1 MKQLSQKVVVAV
13 KMAKL
18 LLSSLMLGLVLLTVS
33 EAGKVLLYPYG
44 HCFNSHLLNMET
56 LGRIFG
62 DSGHDVHM
70 LVNSK
75 YFEYAHVVNDSS
87 PYDYDDLRF
96 NERKIKSKDNFELHI
111 FDTPRNF
118 TPICEYDTID
128 FMLYTPLQ
136 ERFNSFI
143 DTSMRFCEKI
153 LENKEALE
161 ELRRENFD
169 VFIIEAIDP
178 CSKILADYFDI
189 PFIPLMTLG
198 LGHWDGNPRPPS
210 YIPAPISSFTP
221 EMTFAQ
227 RFGNFIMKFMYEFIP
242 ILMGFDAPFE
252 DLKAKFNMNT
262 SLRIAQTFNRA
273 SIKLV
278 NSDFALDFTAPV
290 EPDTILVGGFSIAPP
305 KPLDGEL
312 SDWVMNSGEFG
323 TIVSSFGTLVKNFEG
338 KWKRIFLDAFARV
351 PQNIIW
357 RNRDAA
363 RITTTN
369 KVQVYAEE
377 RIPDNVKMMQ
387 WFPQTS
393 LLANSNV
400 KVLITHCGLNS
411 AFEAAFFGVPVVAI
425 PISADQFNQ
434 AAKLVGYGKMG
445 VQLDI
450 NTLSADSLS
459 KAIQTVVND
468 PSYRQNAHIMSQRL
482 RDQLVSKRDTIA
494 FWVDYVIRNKGA
506 HHLKSSAHKLSWW
519 QYHSLDVIIFLI
531 FLISIVSYS
540 VYRTLKATVLNIYA
554 IINVKSKLA

>member
-1 MKQLSQKVVVAV
+1 
-13 KMAKL
+13 MAKRRSFSL
-18 LLSSLMLGLVLLTVS
+18 LLLLICVKALH
-33 EAGKVLLYPYG
+33 AGKVLLYPYG

-56 LGRIFG
+56 LGRILR

-75 YFEYAHVVNDSS
+75 YFEYAHVVNESTRHDHDSIQFS
-87 PYDYDDLRF
+87 EGTIR
-96 NERKIKSKDNFELHI
+96 SKDNFDLHV

-161 ELRRENFD
+161 KLRRENFD

-221 EMTFAQ
+221 EMTFVQ
-227 RFGNFIMKFMYEFIP
+227 RLGNFIMKFMYEFIP

-252 DLKAKFNMNT
+252 ELKAKYNMNT
-262 SLRIAQTFNRA
+262 SLPIAQTFNRA

-278 NSDFALDFTAPV
+278 NSDFALDFTSPI

-305 KPLDGEL
+305 KPLEGEL
-312 SDWVMNSGEFG
+312 ADWVVNSGEFG
-323 TIVSSFGTLVKNFEG
+323 TVITSFGTLVKNFEG

-351 PQNIIW
+351 PQHIIW
-357 RNRDAA
+357 RNKDAA
-363 RITTTN
+363 RIAASN
-369 KVQVYAEE
+369 KTQIYAEE

-393 LLANSNV
+393 LLANRNV

-411 AFEAAFFGVPVVAI
+411 AFEAAYFGVPVVAI

-434 AAKLVGYGKMG
+434 AAKLVGQGKMG
-445 VQLDI
+445 IQLDI
-450 NTLSADSLS
+450 NTLNADSLS
-459 KAIQTVVND
+459 NAIQTVVSD
-468 PSYRQNAHIMSQRL
+468 PSYRQNAQVMSQRL
-482 RDQLVSKRDTIA
+482 KDQLVSKRDTIA
-494 FWVDYVIRNKGA
+494 YWVDYVIRNKGA
-506 HHLKSSAHKLSWW
+506 YHLKSPAHKLTWW
-519 QYHSLDVIIFLI
+519 QYHSLDVICFLA
-531 FLISIVSYS
+531 FLFSIVSYS
-540 VYRTLKATVLNIYA
+540 VYRTLKTVACNIFA
-554 IINVKSKLA
+554 FVSVKSKVE

>member
-1 MKQLSQKVVVAV
+1 
-13 KMAKL
+13 MAKF

-56 LGRIFG
+56 LGRIIR
-62 DSGHDVHM
+62 DSGHEVHM

-210 YIPAPISSFTP
+210 YIYRLLSRPSP
-221 EMTFAQ
+221 Q
-227 RFGNFIMKFMYEFIP
+227 R
-242 ILMGFDAPFE
+242 
-252 DLKAKFNMNT
+252 
-262 SLRIAQTFNRA
+262 
-273 SIKLV
+273 
-278 NSDFALDFTAPV
+278 
-290 EPDTILVGGFSIAPP
+290 
-305 KPLDGEL
+305 
-312 SDWVMNSGEFG
+312 
-323 TIVSSFGTLVKNFEG
+323 
-338 KWKRIFLDAFARV
+338 
-351 PQNIIW
+351 
-357 RNRDAA
+357 
-363 RITTTN
+363 
-369 KVQVYAEE
+369 
-377 RIPDNVKMMQ
+377 
-387 WFPQTS
+387 
-393 LLANSNV
+393 
-400 KVLITHCGLNS
+400 
-411 AFEAAFFGVPVVAI
+411 
-425 PISADQFNQ
+425 
-434 AAKLVGYGKMG
+434 
-445 VQLDI
+445 
-450 NTLSADSLS
+450 
-459 KAIQTVVND
+459 
-468 PSYRQNAHIMSQRL
+468 
-482 RDQLVSKRDTIA
+482 
-494 FWVDYVIRNKGA
+494 
-506 HHLKSSAHKLSWW
+506 
-519 QYHSLDVIIFLI
+519 
-531 FLISIVSYS
+531 
-540 VYRTLKATVLNIYA
+540 
-554 IINVKSKLA
+554 